1 MVERPIEKS
10 KMKKSAIKKWEQS
23 YTVPVPYFGLTQVT
37 RDRGQGHYGN
47 TEFSDTAWFWGSIEK
62 VFDGIPIDVSIGIFG
77 QIEYFDLS
85 NHYGMYDDDITE
97 ERYNELKELA
107 NNNRSGASVATYSGK
122 VVIRDTSLN
131 SEDRASYYNYIVGT
145 GRDYGGPA
153 FGDFMSIN
161 DAIARVGE
169 IVEEFFPKVMEY
181 VNQEKMASTKK
192 SKKAKTMSKNN
203 GMKKSINDL
212 LSVYDNLSTEE
223 KNLLQAGLDGIGTG
237 FWVRNLLAG
246 EYSPEPT
253 KEYDEYDDD
262 DYDASAKKSK
272 GGNVKKSTY
281 ISINKRLNKIGGF
294 TKEDEEDDDDKVEVE
309 IEVESEDEDEE
320 PKTDTDEIEEACKDT
335 KSKKTVKG
343 MRANKKRMKMK
354 KEDDE
359 DFDGDDS
366 ARATGK
372 PAEWEEED
380 EDAEKRRKSR
390 KTKKAEDMPA
400 DADDFKEDNQKGSGS
415 AGSDMPEDADD
426 NQDVNDP
433 GSGNAGS
440 ELPEDADEQQN
451 IKESARKSRIARM
464 QRATKKSVNRP
475 PVKKFSVTPGGQPNQ
490 ESYNQR
496 YQQAPMVREAIDGHI
511 SSRANK
517 SFDEIAMMNER
528 IANLQKSRRNPSS
541 NNGVPKRIR

>member
-1 MVERPIEKS
+1 MAKNREITKEQIKVSEPVKKDRDIDKIAQFLVNNFFIDDLAYAIAEHMDTYDLEKML
-10 KMKKSAIKKWEQS
+10 KG
-23 YTVPVPYFGLTQVT
+23 YDY
-37 RDRGQGHYGN
+37 
-47 TEFSDTAWFWGSIEK
+47 
-62 VFDGIPIDVSIGIFG
+62 DG
-77 QIEYFDLS
+77 DLS
-85 NHYGMYDDDITE
+85 
-97 ERYNELKELA
+97 
-107 NNNRSGASVATYSGK
+107 
-122 VVIRDTSLN
+122 
-131 SEDRASYYNYIVGT
+131 
-145 GRDYGGPA
+145 
-153 FGDFMSIN
+153 
-161 DAIARVGE
+161 
-169 IVEEFFPKVMEY
+169 
-181 VNQEKMASTKK
+181 K
-192 SKKAKTMSKNN
+192 SKKVGKMAN
-203 GMKKSINDL
+203 KSIAKYSTDKCDRIKDVFYDMSAKEQQALNEALDNYVSGWSFTSFIDDLFNDFA
-212 LSVYDNLSTEE
+212 DIM
-223 KNLLQAGLDGIGTG
+223 DG
-237 FWVRNLLAG
+237 
-246 EYSPEPT
+246 ESYS
-253 KEYDEYDDD
+253 D
-262 DYDASAKKSK
+262 DYDASTKKSK

-309 IEVESEDEDEE
+309 IEVESEDEEEE
-320 PKTDTDEIEEACKDT
+320 PKTVTDEIEEACKDT

-354 KEDDE
+354 KEDD
-359 DFDGDDS
+359 DDGDDS
-366 ARATGK
+366 ARNTGK

-440 ELPEDADEQQN
+440 ELPEDADEQEN

-464 QRATKKSVNRP
+464 QRATRKSVNRP
-475 PVKKFSVTPGGQPNQ
+475 PVRKFSVTPGGQPNQ

-496 YQQAPMVREAIDGHI
+496 YSQAPMVREAIDGHM

-541 NNGVPKRIR
+541 NNGVPKRVR